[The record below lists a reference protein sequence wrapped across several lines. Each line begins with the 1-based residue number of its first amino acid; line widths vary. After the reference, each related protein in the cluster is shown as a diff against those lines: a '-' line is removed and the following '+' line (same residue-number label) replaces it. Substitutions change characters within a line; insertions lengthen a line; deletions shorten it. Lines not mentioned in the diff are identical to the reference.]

1 MLENSG
7 EWSGMVGEVMRGEA
21 DMAAA
26 DLTITAAREE
36 VVDYAH
42 PFMYLGLGVLYG
54 ALVPAITSLED
65 LADQN
70 TIMVGAVVGG
80 STEKFFK

>member
-1 MLENSG
+1 MIGCGIDWQHLQVADSRYGMLENSG

-42 PFMYLGLGVLYG
+42 PFMYLGLGILY
-54 ALVPAITSLED
+54 TK
-65 LADQN
+65 N
-70 TIMVGAVVGG
+70 TRCCW
-80 STEKFFK
+80 F

>member
-1 MLENSG
+1 
-7 EWSGMVGEVMRGEA
+7 MRGEA

-42 PFMYLGLGVLYG
+42 PFMYLGLGVLY
-54 ALVPAITSLED
+54 TK
-65 LADQN
+65 N
-70 TIMVGAVVGG
+70 TR
-80 STEKFFK
+80 